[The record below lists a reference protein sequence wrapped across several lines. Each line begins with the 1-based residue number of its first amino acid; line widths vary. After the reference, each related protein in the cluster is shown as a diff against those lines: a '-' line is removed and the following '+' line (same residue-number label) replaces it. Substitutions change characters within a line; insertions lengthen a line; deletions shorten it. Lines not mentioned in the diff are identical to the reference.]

1 MILDNQD
8 LEWLSTH
15 FHIDIRDTN
24 KFQEWHE
31 SQGYLPSS
39 MLEHPIEIRRSKI
52 YNLEIRDIDLA
63 YLIRVIK
70 DYAKH
75 EHLQK
80 TYPGVR
86 EAWMNYI
93 MTVHMTYDMIHSPSP
108 T

>member
-93 MTVHMTYDMIHSPSP
+93 MTVHMTHDPLTKSHY
-108 T
+108 